1 MTRELDR
8 KMGRLL
14 FCAAAIMGVMSPG
27 AQAAVVPRA
36 ILKSYFETG
45 DVPTQDQFSNLIDSY
60 IHQTDDGL
68 TLVGVG
74 GVEDGS
80 ARGIAARTGEYVG
93 INETLPD
100 TSFGSAVYI
109 PPQVSAPPEM
119 CTMFCG
125 QSGFLPLKY
134 MNAAGTEAHY
144 GFLQVEMGP
153 EPTSPIFVTQWVW
166 ESSANTTLTTFAV
179 PEPAIAAMLL
189 FALPVALGRRR

>member
-8 KMGRLL
+8 KIGRLL
-14 FCAAAIMGVMSPG
+14 FYAAAIMVVMSPG
-27 AQAAVVPRA
+27 AQAAIESRT

-68 TLVGVG
+68 TLFGVG

-93 INETLPD
+93 INEVLPD
-100 TSFGSAVYI
+100 TLLGPAVYI

-134 MNAAGTEAHY
+134 LDTAGEAHY
-144 GFLQVEMGP
+144 GFLQVEMGADS
-153 EPTSPIFVTQWVW
+153 TSPIFVTKWVW

-179 PEPAIAAMLL
+179 PEPAVAAMLV
-189 FALPVALGRRR
+189 FALPLALGRRR